1 MSRAGGCGCN
11 QLSHPPR
18 QRVGNGRGADE
29 PRGAAAHR
37 LPNRCQPLP
46 GRTLQFAAA
55 RGTGKK
61 GRVPGRSLNRYHE
74 GCDQIFNFLLAQAGL
89 SHEELSV
96 AVEMLSAVA
105 VLNEV
110 LDTKDLQA
118 VIEQLTDSP
127 LGFSNM
133 DQENL
138 NRYTS

>member
-1 MSRAGGCGCN
+1 MFQS
-11 QLSHPPR
+11 
-18 QRVGNGRGADE
+18 
-29 PRGAAAHR
+29 
-37 LPNRCQPLP
+37 
-46 GRTLQFAAA
+46 
-55 RGTGKK
+55 
-61 GRVPGRSLNRYHE
+61 
-74 GCDQIFNFLLAQAGL
+74 GL

-110 LDTKDLQA
+110 LDTKDPQA

-138 NRYTS
+138 NRSISTSSLDYFRMHTVVYWHLFDSIKCLIFLGMLIV

>member
-1 MSRAGGCGCN
+1 M
-11 QLSHPPR
+11 
-18 QRVGNGRGADE
+18 
-29 PRGAAAHR
+29 
-37 LPNRCQPLP
+37 
-46 GRTLQFAAA
+46 
-55 RGTGKK
+55 
-61 GRVPGRSLNRYHE
+61 
-74 GCDQIFNFLLAQAGL
+74 

-133 DQENL
+133 DQDNL
-138 NRYTS
+138 NRSL